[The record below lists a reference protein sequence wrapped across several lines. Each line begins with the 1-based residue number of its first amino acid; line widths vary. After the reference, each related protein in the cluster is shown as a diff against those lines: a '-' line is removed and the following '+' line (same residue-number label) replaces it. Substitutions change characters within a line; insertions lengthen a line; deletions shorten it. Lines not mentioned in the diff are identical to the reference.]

1 VHVPLSAEAQAEARI
16 LMLSSNNILK
26 PADGKPVTMPTQ
38 DMIIGLYYLTHRKP
52 GVPGEG
58 GVFSSDA
65 EATMALDSG
74 ELHLQAPI
82 RIRMRDV
89 AQVKNSLAEAPVD
102 APEGRIL
109 ETTLGRVMFNETLP
123 PEYPFVN
130 FEVRKGQLSAIVND
144 LAERYPKV
152 QLAATLDAL
161 KEAGFHWATWSG
173 VTIGIEDVVQ
183 PPRKKEILE
192 RYEKEAER
200 IDKQYQRGLM
210 TAEERRGELIEI
222 WTKATNEVAKELE
235 TSLPQGNPLW
245 VMIHSVP
252 GATCSSCARSPR
264 SVVWWPTR
272 RARSSRVRSSP
283 RSVRVCRCW
292 STSSRP
298 TVPARVWPTPR
309 CGPPTRVT

>member
-1 VHVPLSAEAQAEARI
+1 
-16 LMLSSNNILK
+16 MLSSNNILK

-52 GVPGEG
+52 GEKGEG
-58 GVFSSDA
+58 LVFSSDA
-65 EATMALDSG
+65 EAQMAFDAK

-82 RIRMRDV
+82 RVRIKDV
-89 AQVKNSLAEAPVD
+89 THVKESLNEPAKPVENGD
-102 APEGRIL
+102 SPLL
-109 ETTLGRVMFNETLP
+109 ETTLGRVLFNETLP
-123 PEYPFVN
+123 PGYPFIN

-183 PPRKKEILE
+183 PPRKREILE

-210 TAEERRGELIEI
+210 TAEERRGELRPFS
-222 WTKATNEVAKELE
+222 
-235 TSLPQGNPLW
+235 TSLIPFRRTR
-245 VMIHSVP
+245 M
-252 GATCSSCARSPR
+252 GACRCSS
-264 SVVWWPTR
+264 
-272 RARSSRVRSSP
+272 RAS
-283 RSVRVCRCW
+283 
-292 STSSRP
+292 
-298 TVPARVWPTPR
+298 
-309 CGPPTRVT
+309 